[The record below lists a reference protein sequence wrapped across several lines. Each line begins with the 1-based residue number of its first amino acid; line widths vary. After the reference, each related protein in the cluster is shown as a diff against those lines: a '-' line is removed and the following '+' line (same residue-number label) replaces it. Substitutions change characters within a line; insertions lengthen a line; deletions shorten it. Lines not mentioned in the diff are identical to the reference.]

1 MDNCNLYS
9 LFQSRFPENRNE
21 VFLAHSRINISF
33 ADIEHFSAKLGAILQ
48 TLDVFKGDRVMVQI
62 EKSPENVMLYLA
74 CLRIGA
80 VFVPLNTAYTASE
93 VAYFLEDADP
103 KMFICDPANEA
114 TIGEI
119 CKSNT
124 STTIL
129 TLGNKG
135 NGTLIDKMSSE
146 QQGSTVVWCD
156 SDDLASIIYTS
167 GTTGR
172 SKGAMITHG
181 NLTSNALALHKYWEW
196 EPGDV
201 LIHALP
207 IFHIHGLF
215 VALHCAL
222 LNASKVLFHERFEVN
237 KIIQDLPAASVFMG
251 VPTFY
256 TRLLASPNFNKGVCR
271 SIRLFISG
279 SAPLLFETFSE
290 FKERTN
296 HSILERYGMT
306 EAGMITS
313 NPYKLSQRIPNTV
326 GYTLPGIS
334 ARISD
339 TKGKK
344 LSPGEIG
351 VLEISGPNV
360 FTGYWQMQEK
370 TAEEFRE
377 DGYFITGDMATMERD
392 GRISIVGRLKDLVIS
407 GGYNV
412 YPKEIELII
421 DKLFGVK
428 ESTVI
433 GVPHPDFGEAVVAV
447 VVEDDGE
454 NISEASIKSQLV
466 NTLAKF
472 KHPKKIFYTKALPR
486 NTMGKVQKNL
496 LREIYA
502 ETFK

>member
-21 VFLAHSRINISF
+21 VFLAHPRINISF
-33 ADIEHFSAKLGAILQ
+33 SDIEHFSAKLGAILQ

-222 LNASKVLFHERFEVN
+222 LNASKVLFHSWE
-237 KIIQDLPAASVFMG
+237 P
-251 VPTFY
+251 Y
-256 TRLLASPNFNKGVCR
+256 
-271 SIRLFISG
+271 
-279 SAPLLFETFSE
+279 
-290 FKERTN
+290 FKC
-296 HSILERYGMT
+296 
-306 EAGMITS
+306 
-313 NPYKLSQRIPNTV
+313 
-326 GYTLPGIS
+326 
-334 ARISD
+334 
-339 TKGKK
+339 
-344 LSPGEIG
+344 
-351 VLEISGPNV
+351 
-360 FTGYWQMQEK
+360 
-370 TAEEFRE
+370 
-377 DGYFITGDMATMERD
+377 
-392 GRISIVGRLKDLVIS
+392 
-407 GGYNV
+407 
-412 YPKEIELII
+412 
-421 DKLFGVK
+421 FGV
-428 ESTVI
+428 
-433 GVPHPDFGEAVVAV
+433 A
-447 VVEDDGE
+447 
-454 NISEASIKSQLV
+454 
-466 NTLAKF
+466 
-472 KHPKKIFYTKALPR
+472 
-486 NTMGKVQKNL
+486 
-496 LREIYA
+496 
-502 ETFK
+502 